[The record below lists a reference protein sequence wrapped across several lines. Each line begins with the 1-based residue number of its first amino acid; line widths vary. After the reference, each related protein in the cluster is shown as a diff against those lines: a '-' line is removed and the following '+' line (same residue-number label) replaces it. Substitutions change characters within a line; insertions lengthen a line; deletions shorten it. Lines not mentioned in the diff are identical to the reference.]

1 MGPWHPEGTHRPEVP
16 RGRSGQRGWRAWGP
30 LSRGLCTAAEPT
42 VTVSSALRPRGQQL
56 RRSLEVQS
64 RSPETRGCGKAAPP
78 PPPRP
83 FARPAPLWRVGM
95 GRGELGR
102 TLHLGVHTW
111 A

>member
-1 MGPWHPEGTHRPEVP
+1 MGSTQPGSVHGSRAHRDREFSTAASRTAAASVT
-16 RGRSGQRGWRAWGP
+16 GGSEP
-30 LSRGLCTAAEPT
+30 LSRDTWLWK
-42 VTVSSALRPRGQQL
+42 RG
-56 RRSLEVQS
+56 
-64 RSPETRGCGKAAPP
+64 SPP
-78 PPPRP
+78 P